1 MKKVKTDNE
10 QVGCGIMTL
19 IFVVL
24 VITLII
30 KLL

>member
-1 MKKVKTDNE
+1 MNMKKTDNE

-24 VITLII
+24 TITLIV